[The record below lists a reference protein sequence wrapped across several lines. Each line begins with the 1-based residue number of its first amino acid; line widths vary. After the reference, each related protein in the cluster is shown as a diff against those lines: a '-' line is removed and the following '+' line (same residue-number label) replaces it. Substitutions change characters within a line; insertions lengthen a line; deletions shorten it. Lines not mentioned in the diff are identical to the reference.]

1 MVEQACQ
8 KREGGVD
15 SASTSKPSVDVGP
28 KPVSTSERTL
38 NDNQDTEKT
47 SALASVTVTTG

>member
-47 SALASVTVTTG
+47 SALASVTDTPG